1 MTEKTHCG
9 FVAIVGRPNV
19 GKSTLLNDI
28 LGKKLSIT
36 SKKPQTTRHQILGI
50 KTTGDYQTIY
60 VDTPGMHKNTPRAIN
75 RYMNK
80 TVLQAIQDVNVI
92 VFVVDC
98 REWTDE
104 DEMVLQRIR
113 DIKVPIILAINKV
126 DLIKD
131 KETLLPRINELAQ
144 RFEFASIVPLA
155 AIKGDNVAALEKQIA
170 QYLPECIHYFPDD
183 EYTDRSIKFLA
194 AEMIREKLMRALG
207 EEVPYSISV
216 VIEKYE
222 EKKKITEIA
231 ALIYVE
237 REGQKAIVIGEKGE
251 MLKKI
256 GKQARLD
263 IEKLIGKKVF
273 LQLWV
278 KVKSGWSD
286 SDKWLQHLGYTLD

>member
-1 MTEKTHCG
+1 MTNKTYCG

-50 KTTGDYQTIY
+50 KTIGACQTIY
-60 VDTPGMHKNTPRAIN
+60 VDTPGMHKNTPKAIN

-80 TVLQAIQDVNVI
+80 SVIQAIQDVNAI

-98 REWTDE
+98 RHWTDE
-104 DEMVLQRIR
+104 DEMVLECIR
-113 DIKVPIILAINKV
+113 KINVPIILAINKI

-131 KETLLPRINELAQ
+131 KEELLPRIDVLSK
-144 RFEFASIVPLA
+144 RFQFASIVPITAL
-155 AIKGDNVAALEKQIA
+155 KSSNVDALEKEIN
-170 QYLPECIHYFPDD
+170 QYMPECIHYFPDD
-183 EYTDRSIKFLA
+183 EYTDRSMKFLA

-222 EKKKITEIA
+222 TKGKITEIA
-231 ALIYVE
+231 GLIYVE
-237 REGQKAIVIGEKGE
+237 RDGQKAIVIGKKGE

-256 GKQARLD
+256 GKEARLD
-263 IEKLIGKKVF
+263 IEKMIGQKVF

-286 SDKWLQHLGYTLD
+286 NSKWLQHLGYTLD